1 MAQGQG
7 QGQDPDFTLKCNI
20 INEVQQRPILY
31 NKGHPMYFVRNAKN
45 DEFQSIGV
53 ASRVSTKWNGIH

>member
-7 QGQDPDFTLKCNI
+7 QGQDPDFTLKYNI

-53 ASRVSTKWNGIH
+53 ALGITGEY